1 MSKDKVIADDMKK
14 ITSGKIKLF
23 RGKGCEKCG
32 KSGYRH
38 RIGIFEVL
46 EMSPKIAELTLDRK
60 PADLIEKV
68 AVEEGMLTLLQ
79 DGYLKVIEGITTLEE
94 VMRVAKG

>member
-1 MSKDKVIADDMKK
+1 
-14 ITSGKIKLF
+14 
-23 RGKGCEKCG
+23 
-32 KSGYRH
+32 
-38 RIGIFEVL
+38 
-46 EMSPKIAELTLDRK
+46 MSPKIAELTLDRK